1 MSTTKFQALAAT
13 HDHDTSFSSQG
24 KPPTTS
30 LSRPHPLLKSSRG
43 RVLWPD
49 QRQPSSSSSDAT
61 ISGVPIDDDS
71 IFTPARQR
79 TSSITSIETIRLRVK
94 SKVAEI
100 VKPKP
105 PLKEIVTTNRPGV
118 RKRTHSATSPE
129 ADDADSPASRQTG
142 PRVRQRKDSGS
153 SYSATSGQ
161 SGLKKLK
168 DKLSPTIPSSSSPRL
183 EIAMPQTVAS
193 LSKDVSSEK
202 EYTRSSDLP
211 LQSISTNTQS
221 KRPPLRRP
229 ISGARLNKYGCYEPH
244 ATEFELAVIF
254 PSTFKSNFE
263 VWDQEDELFL
273 IGPLTLHLT
282 LKDPA
287 KWDGVPISH
296 PDVFVVDL
304 SCTSK
309 PIVDP
314 SYPYCSASAAQNNK
328 YSVRYDGA
336 KIRCP
341 MGKDLTPDPRKGI
354 SVDTLWFRT
363 FADGGESSSSAEK
376 GNFFSSPS
384 SPGAKNPRDKSNN
397 LNPIPLAAPGRRG
410 WAMQFFIPIATRL
423 FEKCETRAFRI
434 EGLVSVW
441 NENVALKEPATM
453 SVSHLMREREMVR
466 K

>member
-1 MSTTKFQALAAT
+1 MSTTKYEAPAAT

-49 QRQPSSSSSDAT
+49 QQQPSSSSSSDT
-61 ISGVPIDDDS
+61 IRVSADDDS

-105 PLKEIVTTNRPGV
+105 PLREIVTTSRPGV

-168 DKLSPTIPSSSSPRL
+168 DKLSPTIPSSSPRL
-183 EIAMPQTVAS
+183 EIPMPQTVAA
-193 LSKDVSSEK
+193 LSKDVSSDK

-229 ISGARLNKYGCYEPH
+229 ISGARLNKYSCYEPH
-244 ATEFELAVIF
+244 ASEFELAVTF

-263 VWDQEDELFL
+263 VWDQEDDLFL

-282 LKDPA
+282 LKDPS

-341 MGKDLTPDPRKGI
+341 MGKELTLDPRKGI

-363 FADGGESSSSAEK
+363 FADGGESSS
-376 GNFFSSPS
+376 N
-384 SPGAKNPRDKSNN
+384 KSHN
-397 LNPIPLAAPGRRG
+397 LNPIPLAVLGRRG